1 MKKLFL
7 ITTALVAVA
16 APAHA
21 DPVTAVATWIA
32 TSLNIGVAT
41 AFAIANTAIGIG
53 VSAIA
58 SALNR
63 PPEVRG
69 ASVQLDVKMADDLP
83 LSFVVGRYAT
93 AGKRKYIKSWGK
105 NNRFVTEVIEF
116 SALPQDLAGMWID
129 DEPWS
134 IVAGRR
140 GSVPTAFGPDP
151 IESVTAYNEGSL
163 PAGHVDLGVE
173 LNNYRDDGDSTNA
186 RMWVKWFDGTQT
198 AADPLTIFA
207 ATGDTDYPWTAA
219 MIGTGKAYAVVTV
232 RKDSDSMTS
241 YPAYLFEPEALP
253 VYDIRQ
259 DSTNGGSGSHRWNNP
274 ATWEPTRNP
283 ALIAYHIVRG
293 IYYGSEWV
301 FGGKNLAA
309 WRLPSDEW
317 IAAANACEQSVTLD
331 GGGTQPRYRCGME
344 ISADMTPAD
353 VLEEIGRAANMRFAE
368 VGGQI
373 KPVVDIPAT
382 SVFAFTDEDVIISE
396 GQSFKPFY
404 PVSETYNALS
414 ATYPEPGEKWA
425 SKDAREYIDADAMED
440 DGGRYLPTS
449 ISYGAVPFAKQVQRL
464 QRSQMLDFRRPRR
477 HQLYLSPEAY
487 ALEPGIDTV
496 TWTSDRNGYINKRF
510 MVETVAKTPGMNV
523 FVSLREIDPSDY
535 DWSSDFESPVTII
548 PPKNTV
554 RFTQPIN
561 GLTATPALIEDTDGV
576 GRRPAILVACDG
588 DEVGVTNIQIQGRVT
603 GRSTTID
610 TNRRFSEPHSWYL
623 TNVLPLTT
631 YEVRARLLSDLT
643 PKSQWSPWLTV
654 TTPDVKLGPLDLE
667 MEAIQAE
674 VTADLSSL
682 EDWAE
687 STGDYI
693 RDIRDQLDAARDLA
707 AELGAQAELDRE
719 EIRREISADM
729 GDFRAEYE
737 ERIDVLVTADTAIAS
752 AITALNVQLDGKASA
767 SAVQALITRVS
778 TVEGEIVAQSDAIT
792 QTNARV
798 DRSSAS
804 GLLRV
809 TSTAAPSGAQTRI
822 GLRAEASDSDTSH
835 SAALYLDA
843 RSDGTSQMIVA
854 ADRFSVAT
862 GLGSSAGV
870 QVPFIVDGGQIYMTN
885 AFIRNA
891 AITNAKIAIGAVET
905 LSVAGRAITAP
916 RRARRSSSYTTPNG
930 SWNTVLS
937 LTFAPE
943 TTDSDFLII
952 GLVKGLQTFGVTTG
966 GTTYS
971 PIPQARITWRGS
983 SLGTYDPNETR
994 TVIDMI
1000 SAVGTGSG
1008 TLTFDVRNNGDT
1020 SAPNGSSVNFA
1031 LTGGVDLICWEM
1043 KR

>member
-1 MKKLFL
+1 MKKLMILTAAL
-7 ITTALVAVA
+7 IAVA

-32 TSLNIGVAT
+32 TTFNVGVAT

-58 SALNR
+58 SAFQR
-63 PPEVRG
+63 PPEFEG
-69 ASVQLDVKMADDLP
+69 ASVQLDVQMADDLP
-83 LSFVVGRYAT
+83 LSFTVGDYAT
-93 AGKRKYIKSWGK
+93 AGRRKYIKSWGK

-129 DEPWS
+129 DEQWS
-134 IVAGRR
+134 VVAGRR
-140 GSVPTAFGPDP
+140 GSVPTAFGPDNL
-151 IESVTAYNEGSL
+151 ESVTGYNTGSL
-163 PAGHVDLGVE
+163 PSGHVDLGAE
-173 LNNYRDDGDSTNA
+173 LDNYRDDGDSTNA

-207 ATGDTDYPWTAA
+207 ATGDTDYPWTSA

-232 RKDSDSMTS
+232 RKDSDSLTS
-241 YPAYLFEPEALP
+241 YPGYLFEPEPLSF
-253 VYDIRQ
+253 YDIRQ
-259 DSTNGGSGSHRWNNP
+259 DSTNGGSGPHRWNNP
-274 ATWEPTRNP
+274 ATWEPSRNP
-283 ALIAYHIVRG
+283 AVIAYNIIRG
-293 IYYGSEWV
+293 IHFDGEWIY
-301 FGGKNLAA
+301 GGKDLDA
-309 WRLPSDEW
+309 WRLPSAEW
-317 IAAANACEQSVTLD
+317 IAAANACDETVNLA
-331 GGGTQPRYRCGME
+331 GGGTERRYRCGME
-344 ISADMTPAD
+344 ISVDVKPVD
-353 VLEEIGRAANMRFAE
+353 VLEELGRAANMRFAE

-382 SVFAFTDEDVIISE
+382 SVFSFTDENIITTE
-396 GQSFKPFY
+396 GQSFQPFY
-404 PVSETYNALS
+404 PVSETYNAIS
-414 ATYPEPGEKWA
+414 ATYPERGERWA
-425 SKDAREYIDADAMED
+425 SKDAREYVNAQAMED

-449 ISYGAVPFAKQVQRL
+449 MAYGAVPFAKQVQRL
-464 QRSQMLDFRRPRR
+464 QRSQIRDFRRMRR
-477 HQLYLSPEAY
+477 HQFYLRPEAY
-487 ALEPGIDTV
+487 GLEPGDTV
-496 TWTSDRNGYINKRF
+496 SWTSARNGYLAKRF
-510 MVETVAKTPGMNV
+510 MVETVVKTPGMNV
-523 FVSLREIDPSDY
+523 LVSLREIDPSDY
-535 DWSSDFESPVTII
+535 DWSSDFETPVVIT
-548 PPKNTV
+548 PPRNPV
-554 RFTQPIN
+554 RWTQPIN
-561 GLTATPALIEDTDGV
+561 GLTVTSALIEDTDGV

-719 EIRREISADM
+719 EIRRKISADM
-729 GDFRAEYE
+729 GDFRADYE

-798 DRSSAS
+798 DRSSAN
-804 GLLRV
+804 GLLRI

-891 AITNAKIAIGAVET
+891 DIVRAKIADAAVDT
-905 LSVAGRAITAP
+905 LKVAGRAITAP

-952 GLVKGLQTFGVTTG
+952 GLIKGLQTFGVTTG